1 MESLL
6 TLPLAG
12 EARVRILQITDTH
25 LFAEKHET
33 LLGVNTWES
42 YQAVLEAIRAQQY
55 EYDLIVA
62 TGDLAQDQSA
72 AAYQHFAEGIAS
84 FRAPCVWLPGNHDFQ
99 PAMYSA
105 LQEAGISPAK
115 RVLIGEQWQILLL
128 DSQVFGVPHGE
139 LSEFQLEWLER
150 KLADAP
156 ERQTLLLLHHH
167 PLPAGC
173 SWLDQHSLRN
183 AGELDSVL
191 ANFPRVKYLLCGH
204 IHQELDL
211 DWNGRRLLASP
222 STCVQFKPHC
232 ANFTLDTIAPG
243 LAYAGAP
250 GERRPGDGSASP
262 AGYPVPTRYRFGR
275 ILMSTLLYLHGFNSS
290 PRSAK
295 ACQLKNWLAERH
307 PHVEMIVPQLP
318 PYPADA
324 AELLESLVLEHGGAP
339 LGLVGSSL
347 GGYYATWLSQC
358 FMLPAVVVNP
368 AVRPFELLTDYLG
381 QNENPYT
388 GQQYVLESRHI
399 YDLKVMQIDPLEAP
413 DLIWLLQQTGDEV
426 LDYRQAVAYYAS
438 CRQTVTEGGNH
449 AFTGFEDYFNQI
461 VDFLGLHSC

>member
-1 MESLL
+1 
-6 TLPLAG
+6 
-12 EARVRILQITDTH
+12 
-25 LFAEKHET
+25 
-33 LLGVNTWES
+33 
-42 YQAVLEAIRAQQY
+42 
-55 EYDLIVA
+55 
-62 TGDLAQDQSA
+62 
-72 AAYQHFAEGIAS
+72 
-84 FRAPCVWLPGNHDFQ
+84 
-99 PAMYSA
+99 
-105 LQEAGISPAK
+105 
-115 RVLIGEQWQILLL
+115 
-128 DSQVFGVPHGE
+128 
-139 LSEFQLEWLER
+139 
-150 KLADAP
+150 
-156 ERQTLLLLHHH
+156 
-167 PLPAGC
+167 
-173 SWLDQHSLRN
+173 
-183 AGELDSVL
+183 
-191 ANFPRVKYLLCGH
+191 
-204 IHQELDL
+204 
-211 DWNGRRLLASP
+211 
-222 STCVQFKPHC
+222 
-232 ANFTLDTIAPG
+232 
-243 LAYAGAP
+243 
-250 GERRPGDGSASP
+250 
-262 AGYPVPTRYRFGR
+262 
-275 ILMSTLLYLHGFNSS
+275 MSTLLYLHGFNSS

-449 AFTGFEDYFNQI
+449 AFTGFEDISTRLSIFLDCTVADNQFELLI
-461 VDFLGLHSC
+461 KP